1 MDSFPRFFAPTFIPD
16 SFAPAVGPFHPPI
29 RTREFRIS
37 VLESHADDTIRGRKS
52 HRIRVSVTRKKR
64 IPGKRKSDSETSEVS
79 VEPSGR
85 I

>member
-29 RTREFRIS
+29 RTRECRIS
-37 VLESHADDTIRGRKS
+37 VLESRTDDAIRGRKS

-85 I
+85 F

>member
-1 MDSFPRFFAPTFIPD
+1 MDSFPRFFAPPSFPD

-37 VLESHADDTIRGRKS
+37 VLESRTDDAIRGRKS

-85 I
+85 F

>member
-16 SFAPAVGPFHPPI
+16 SFAPTVGPFHPPI
-29 RTREFRIS
+29 RTHEFSIS

-52 HRIRVSVTRKKR
+52 HRIRFSFTREKR
-64 IPGKRKSDSETSEVS
+64 IPGKRKSDSETSKVS

-85 I
+85 F